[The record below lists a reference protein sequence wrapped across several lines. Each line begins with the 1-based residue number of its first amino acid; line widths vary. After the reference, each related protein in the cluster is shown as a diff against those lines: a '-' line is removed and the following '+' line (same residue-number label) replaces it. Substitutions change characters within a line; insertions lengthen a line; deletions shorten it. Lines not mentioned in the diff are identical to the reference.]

1 MTGTRLRCLQPR
13 EHAVDG
19 ESAVGPCQPNATAI
33 KVGLGYRRPLHNDI
47 LNNKAQIDFLEVI
60 SEQFMHSVDDEA
72 SRLLSLAEKFLV
84 IPHSVGLSVGTASP
98 IDRSYVARLAK
109 LIEKINPPWHSDHLC
124 LTHVPEADVEQL
136 TPLWRTWEALDVVCD
151 NISTIQS
158 LIPHPL
164 VLENITYYFDL
175 PAGDLTEVEFLNA
188 VLQRSRCDLLL
199 DVNNVYTNSIN
210 LDFNAMSFLESV
222 SLDRVKQIHLAGG
235 EWDGA
240 LLIDTH
246 SRSVPDRV
254 WELLQFVLSRCKPE
268 AISLEW
274 DSDFPPFSTILS
286 QLERIRRIV
295 SDCNHG

>member
-1 MTGTRLRCLQPR
+1 VVG
-13 EHAVDG
+13 G
-19 ESAVGPCQPNATAI
+19 SAVGAWPPNLTAT
-33 KVGLGYRRPLHNDI
+33 KVGLGYRRPLHDEI
-47 LNNKAQIDFLEVI
+47 LNNIAQIDFLEVI
-60 SEQFMHSVDDEA
+60 SEQFMHSLNDEA
-72 SRLLSLAEKFLV
+72 SPLLSFADKVPL

-98 IDRSYVARLAK
+98 VNTSYVAGLAK
-109 LIEKINPPWHSDHLC
+109 LIEKINPPWYSDHLC
-124 LTHVPEADVEQL
+124 LTQVPEADMEQL

-151 NISTIQS
+151 NIASIQS
-158 LIPHPL
+158 LIPRPL
-164 VLENITYYFDL
+164 LLENITYYFDL

-210 LDFNAMSFLESV
+210 LNFNATSFLESV

-235 EWDGA
+235 EWDGG

-286 QLERIRRIV
+286 HLERVRKIV

>member
-1 MTGTRLRCLQPR
+1 
-13 EHAVDG
+13 VVG
-19 ESAVGPCQPNATAI
+19 ESAIGPCQPNLAPI
-33 KVGLGYRRPLHNDI
+33 KVGLGYRRPLHDEI
-47 LNNKAQIDFLEVI
+47 INNVAQIDFLEVI
-60 SEQFMHSVDDEA
+60 SDQFMHSPEDEA
-72 SRLLSLAEKFLV
+72 SHLLSLADKLPL
-84 IPHSVGLSVGTASP
+84 IPHSIGLSVGTASP

-124 LTHVPEADVEQL
+124 LTQVPEADVDQL
-136 TPLWRTWEALDVVCD
+136 TPLWRTWEALAVVCD
-151 NISTIQS
+151 NVSTIQS
-158 LIPHPL
+158 LIPRPL
-164 VLENITYYFDL
+164 LLENITYYFDL
-175 PAGDLTEVEFLNA
+175 PGGDLTEAEFLNA
-188 VLQRSRCDLLL
+188 VLQRSRCGLLL

-210 LDFNAMSFLESV
+210 LNFDATSFLESI

-274 DSDFPPFSTILS
+274 DSQFPPFSTILAH
-286 QLERIRRIV
+286 LERVRKIV
-295 SDCNHG
+295 SDCNQG

>member
-1 MTGTRLRCLQPR
+1 VEQ
-13 EHAVDG
+13 AVVG
-19 ESAVGPCQPNATAI
+19 GSAGGPSPSNLSGI

-47 LNNKAQIDFLEVI
+47 LNNSAQIDFLEVI
-60 SEQFMHSVDDEA
+60 SDQFMY
-72 SRLLSLAEKFLV
+72 SREDQVSPLLSLADKFPL
-84 IPHSVGLSVGTASP
+84 IPHSIGLSVGTASP
-98 IDRSYVARLAK
+98 IDESYVTRLAK
-109 LIEKINPPWHSDHLC
+109 LIEKLNPPWHSDHLC
-124 LTHVPEADVEQL
+124 LTRVPEADVEQL

-151 NISTIQS
+151 NIATIQS
-158 LIPHPL
+158 LIPRPL
-164 VLENITYYFDL
+164 LLENITYYFDL

-210 LDFNAMSFLESV
+210 LNFNATSFLESI

-235 EWDGA
+235 EWNGT

-254 WELLQFVLSRCKPE
+254 WELLQFVLSRCRPE

-274 DSDFPPFSTILS
+274 DSDFPPFSTILA
-286 QLERIRRIV
+286 QLERVRRIV
-295 SDCNHG
+295 SDCKHD